1 MIILIPIRAGSKR
14 LKNKNILKVKK
25 KRLFEYTFELIDK
38 LKLKSKTFVST
49 DSQVVIKHCKKKN
62 FNFIIRPKK
71 ISRSNSNIEETIQHF
86 KKKIKFQDNTYI
98 FLLQVTSPLRTIRT
112 TKKFLSIC
120 AKLKSKF
127 DTFVSVIETKKD
139 IWLEKQS
146 RGLRLLKNEPR
157 NQLLR
162 KSIYEEDGLFYFF
175 KYKNILI
182 NKSIIGNRVYLF
194 KSKKKEALDINT
206 KKDLEKFKYL
216 LNEKIK

>member
-14 LKNKNILKVKK
+14 LKNKNILKVNK

-49 DSQVVIKHCKKKN
+49 DSQVVIKYCKKKN

-71 ISRSNSNIEETIQHF
+71 ISKSNSNIEETIKHF
-86 KKKIKFQDNTYI
+86 KQKIKFQNNTYI
-98 FLLQVTSPLRTIRT
+98 FLLQVTSPLRTIQT

-120 AKLKSKF
+120 VKLKKRF
-127 DTFVSVIETKKD
+127 DTFISVIESKKD
-139 IWLEKQS
+139 IWLEKKS
-146 RGLRLLKNEPR
+146 RGIRLLKNEPR

-175 KYKNILI
+175 KYKNILT
-182 NKSIIGNRVYLF
+182 NKSILGNRVYLF

-206 KKDLEKFKYL
+206 KKDLEKFKYS